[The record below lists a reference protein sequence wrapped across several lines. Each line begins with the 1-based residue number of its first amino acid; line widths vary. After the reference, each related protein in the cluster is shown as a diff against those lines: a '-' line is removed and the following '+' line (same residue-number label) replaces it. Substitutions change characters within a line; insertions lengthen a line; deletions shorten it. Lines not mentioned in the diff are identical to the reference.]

1 MEEILKETLCF
12 ILRDYVIQE
21 WKQEVTQ
28 SVPILRNSE
37 KNEGVPIP
45 LKQSDYNKIMF
56 ADLYALKPDTIGKA
70 NLPFVFSRATNYPRH
85 CGKLCT

>member
-1 MEEILKETLCF
+1 MRGRNSVSFLFPSLIEEILKETLCF
-12 ILRDYVIQE
+12 ILKGYVIQE

-45 LKQSDYNKIMF
+45 LKQSDYDKIRCLTF
-56 ADLYALKPDTIGKA
+56 LTETDD
-70 NLPFVFSRATNYPRH
+70 V
-85 CGKLCT
+85 C